1 MDLFLSTFEN
11 RIDRKGRLSVPA
23 PFRAVLERRR
33 DPLYLFKSLTEP
45 CLEGCGPE
53 RIGQIVDAIDSMDSL
68 SEEVATLQTML
79 SSAQEM
85 KLDGEGRIMLSA
97 DFIGFAEL
105 DDMALYAGIGRSFQ
119 ISNVL
124 TDFAVIENAIIA
136 EQARRDEAFRFFRP
150 AFSDQ
155 DLIAGAMIVLERVG
169 LQVRADD
176 LVSDLAHGEWRL
188 LELALAL
195 SGTPSLLLLDE
206 PMAGAGPEETLH
218 MTRVIESMRD
228 NVGILLIEHDMDAVF
243 RHADVITVLVEGQI
257 IASGQPDEIRANRD
271 VLAAYLGDEG

>member
-1 MDLFLSTFEN
+1 MGGRGPYGIRGRTGFGGLAGIWGLRVDLFLSTFEN

-97 DFIGFAEL
+97 DFIAFAEL

-119 ISNVL
+119 IWL
-124 TDFAVIENAIIA
+124 P
-136 EQARRDEAFRFFRP
+136 ARYRTRETEARTR
-150 AFSDQ
+150 AKS
-155 DLIAGAMIVLERVG
+155 EG
-169 LQVRADD
+169 L
-176 LVSDLAHGEWRL
+176 
-188 LELALAL
+188 
-195 SGTPSLLLLDE
+195 PSLRLGGGRR
-206 PMAGAGPEETLH
+206 P
-218 MTRVIESMRD
+218 
-228 NVGILLIEHDMDAVF
+228 
-243 RHADVITVLVEGQI
+243 
-257 IASGQPDEIRANRD
+257 PDESDGRR
-271 VLAAYLGDEG
+271 

>member
-1 MDLFLSTFEN
+1 MAASHGGISAGIIPFPWGPFRGPAQTKGTAGPATLHGAHHRQRTTRQSLAGIRGCRVDMFLSTFEN

-119 ISNVL
+119 IWL
-124 TDFAVIENAIIA
+124 P
-136 EQARRDEAFRFFRP
+136 ARYRARETEARTRAKTAGLPSLRLGGGRRPPDE
-150 AFSDQ
+150 
-155 DLIAGAMIVLERVG
+155 
-169 LQVRADD
+169 
-176 LVSDLAHGEWRL
+176 
-188 LELALAL
+188 
-195 SGTPSLLLLDE
+195 TPSD
-206 PMAGAGPEETLH
+206 PQG
-218 MTRVIESMRD
+218 RR
-228 NVGILLIEHDMDAVF
+228 
-243 RHADVITVLVEGQI
+243 
-257 IASGQPDEIRANRD
+257 
-271 VLAAYLGDEG
+271 

>member
-1 MDLFLSTFEN
+1 MGGRGLYGIRGRPGFGGLAGIWGLRVDLFLSTFEN

-85 KLDGEGRIMLSA
+85 KLDGEGRLMLSA
-97 DFIGFAEL
+97 DFIAFAEL

-119 ISNVL
+119 IWL
-124 TDFAVIENAIIA
+124 P
-136 EQARRDEAFRFFRP
+136 ARYRARETEARARAKSEGLPSLRLGGGRRPPDEAP
-150 AFSDQ
+150 
-155 DLIAGAMIVLERVG
+155 
-169 LQVRADD
+169 
-176 LVSDLAHGEWRL
+176 GET
-188 LELALAL
+188 
-195 SGTPSLLLLDE
+195 SGDPQ
-206 PMAGAGPEETLH
+206 G
-218 MTRVIESMRD
+218 RR
-228 NVGILLIEHDMDAVF
+228 
-243 RHADVITVLVEGQI
+243 
-257 IASGQPDEIRANRD
+257 
-271 VLAAYLGDEG
+271 